1 MYTLY
6 EAMIDYR
13 SYIHNLSSLKKKSGL
28 KVIRTHL
35 CDTAFFLGFINT
47 QDNYWQQ
54 YHKKR
59 RKM

>member
-47 QDNYWQQ
+47 QDNY
-54 YHKKR
+54 
-59 RKM
+59 